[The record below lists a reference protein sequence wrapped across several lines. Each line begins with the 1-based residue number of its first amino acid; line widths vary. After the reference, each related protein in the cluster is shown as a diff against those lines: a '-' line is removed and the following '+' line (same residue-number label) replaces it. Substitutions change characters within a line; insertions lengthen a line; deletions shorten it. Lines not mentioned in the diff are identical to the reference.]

1 MNNHRLSS
9 YKGAINTVTVSEVG
23 YFLLADPVCKPLVR
37 ENGRILNTQTH
48 KFKSGLGGSVH
59 KILIQKINTTHQTIL
74 VNSLPPPPREG
85 ECAFV
90 IGVFKN
96 PQTKR
101 FSEVTDSYFISET

>member
-59 KILIQKINTTHQTIL
+59 EILIQKINTTHQTIL
-74 VNSLPPPPREG
+74 VNSLPPPPRG
-85 ECAFV
+85 RGMCFCYRS
-90 IGVFKN
+90 IQK
-96 PQTKR
+96 
-101 FSEVTDSYFISET
+101 STDKKIFRSY